1 MRELLDRAKL
11 AIGRFGPLKID
22 LSPWPGLQAYVA
34 RVAARPGVRAALQA
48 EGLLKD
54 ELAA

>member
-1 MRELLDRAKL
+1 VIERL
-11 AIGRFGPLKID
+11 PLKID

-34 RVAARPGVRAALQA
+34 RVAARPGVRAALQG